1 MTSRRK
7 RDMVLHWHERDTDDQ
22 TIGRL
27 LGIPVPE
34 VQAIIASAEH
44 PAPSASATPL
54 FVQPPVFG
62 DDGGSLVHS

>member
-1 MTSRRK
+1 MTSQRK
-7 RDMVLHWHERDTDDQ
+7 REMVLHWHERDTDDQ

-34 VQAIIASAEH
+34 VQAIIASAAR
-44 PAPSASATPL
+44 PALSASLMPL

-62 DDGGSLVHS
+62 GDDDAAAS

>member
-1 MTSRRK
+1 
-7 RDMVLHWHERDTDDQ
+7 MVLHWHERDTDDQ

-34 VQAIIASAEH
+34 VQAIIASAAR
-44 PAPSASATPL
+44 PAPSASAMPL

-62 DDGGSLVHS
+62 GGDDSLDGIMGGEGNV